1 MALFRGRHLA
11 DCQFCCRVIAL
22 AGNRL
27 FAAIFICAGLGTAS
41 PCCHLRSYHAA
52 ALRLVNQFFPEPVK
66 ARGHALY
73 SSTSFGIGGGAGTV
87 SVWSGV
93 GEPGEHLD
101 FFAGCTDCL
110 AGCICQYPALE
121 MGEVNGFVS
130 GLPPC

>member
-1 MALFRGRHLA
+1 MALFRGCHLA

-73 SSTSFGIGGGAGTV
+73 SSTSFGIEGSLGLFL
-87 SVWSGV
+87 SGV
-93 GEPGEHLD
+93 AWESLGSTLIFSLAALTALLGA
-101 FFAGCTDCL
+101 FASIQL
-110 AGCICQYPALE
+110 WRWE
-121 MGEVNGFVS
+121 K
-130 GLPPC
+130 